1 MKCSGIDV
9 IVYILPE
16 MCGLVYLDIF
26 FNLEEISE
34 EYTKR
39 CIPMFL
45 CFAYKPQSCNIWNPI
60 FVSKRFIGVMVS
72 GLRSSAVDR
81 GLESQ

>member
-26 FNLEEISE
+26 FNLEEISV
-34 EYTKR
+34 
-39 CIPMFL
+39 PMFL